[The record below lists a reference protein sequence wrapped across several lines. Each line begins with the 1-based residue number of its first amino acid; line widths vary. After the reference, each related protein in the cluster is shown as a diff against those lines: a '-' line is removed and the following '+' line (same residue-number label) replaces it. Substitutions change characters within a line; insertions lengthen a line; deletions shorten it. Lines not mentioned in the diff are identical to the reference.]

1 MNFLQSTNFLRIWVC
16 NLSVPLVTSG
26 DMTSGA
32 LRRNNLVEEASQ
44 YRTGWI
50 STLKLSFPPLKSPAR
65 IIFILIIKLRIHCN
79 HRIVSE
85 VLDIMFYVSW
95 CQFSSYLNNV
105 CHSFPLNSCNVQ
117 CSVMRKTIKIFT
129 FLTPI
134 MSGAVWYPLPL
145 LEPLWAPRLLSME
158 TIRAANGNRI
168 CLCEFSALLQW
179 GYSLEYITLNN
190 AQFFGQKI
198 NGVIISG

>member
-1 MNFLQSTNFLRIWVC
+1 MNSFLS
-16 NLSVPLVTSG
+16 
-26 DMTSGA
+26 
-32 LRRNNLVEEASQ
+32 SQ
-44 YRTGWI
+44 NCSI
-50 STLKLSFPPLKSPAR
+50 SLD
-65 IIFILIIKLRIHCN
+65 
-79 HRIVSE
+79 
-85 VLDIMFYVSW
+85 LDIMFFVSW

-179 GYSLEYITLNN
+179 GIQPGIHYVKQCTVFWSKNKWCNNFRLNN
-190 AQFFGQKI
+190 YY
-198 NGVIISG
+198 